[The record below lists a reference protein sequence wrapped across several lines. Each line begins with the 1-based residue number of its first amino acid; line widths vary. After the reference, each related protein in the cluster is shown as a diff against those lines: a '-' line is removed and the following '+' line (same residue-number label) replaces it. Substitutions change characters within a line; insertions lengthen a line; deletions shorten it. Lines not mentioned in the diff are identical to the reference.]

1 MRPFFLLIISE
12 KMRKKVITSLLCI
25 AFISAT
31 AKNFEPNWSSLD
43 SRETPQWFKDAKFGI
58 FIHWGLYSV
67 PAWGPKGSYAE
78 WYLNGLNNGDTARIR
93 FHNDNYGSDFPYWKF
108 MDLFKAENYNPDRWA
123 EIFKRSGAKYVVLT
137 SKHHDG
143 FCLWPSKESK
153 GYNSLNGAAGR
164 DLLGDLNASL
174 DKIGL
179 KSGLYYSLYEWA
191 HPDYPENVSDYV
203 DKYMLPQFK
212 DVVQRYKPSI
222 IFSDG
227 EWDRDS
233 EEWKSEE
240 FLAWLYNESN
250 APKDVVVNDRW
261 GGETRFKHGGYF
273 STEYDPS
280 SEQINKE
287 FIHRGWEECRG
298 MGKSFGYNRNE
309 EPQDYNTSEQLIRML
324 VDIVSRGGNLLLNIG
339 PRSDGTIPEIMINRL
354 EDIGHWLEKNGEAI
368 YETTVNRKISS
379 GNVKFTLSKNKRYL
393 YAFVNQIPKQKF
405 VIKGITGS
413 GGEQIV
419 HLGKRRK
426 LNWRNVRGDLE
437 IDIPKK
443 LYPVF
448 GNDPVHVFKIPVLP
462 YLSEPS
468 VEIVLDSSYADVT
481 IVSEDRFSR
490 LEYAFGNNT
499 DQIKKYTY
507 YDGPFR
513 INRPG
518 ILNFRATKEER
529 RPSKTVSVPIEI
541 LNAQNG
547 LYKKTYSGE
556 WENCDEMIKGE
567 LVEETISIDFSI
579 DEYRKNN
586 FGHSFS
592 GYLQVDKDGT
602 YEFQTSSD
610 DGSRLFIGG
619 FPVVDNDGLH
629 GRQVAN
635 GEIPLKV
642 GFHEIRLD
650 YFEGGGQ
657 QSLELKWKGPGFN
670 WRTIPSFMLFKK
682 IDHMKK

>member
-1 MRPFFLLIISE
+1 
-12 KMRKKVITSLLCI
+12 MRKKVITSLLCL

-108 MDLFKAENYNPDRWA
+108 MDLFKAENYNPDEWA

-405 VIKGITGS
+405 VIKGITGV

-556 WENCDEMIKGE
+556 WENCDAMIKGE

-592 GYLQVDKDGT
+592 GYLQVDKDGM

-610 DGSRLFIGG
+610 DGSRLLISG

-629 GRQVAN
+629 GKQLAK
-635 GEIPLKV
+635 GEIALKM
-642 GFHEIRLD
+642 GLHKIRLD
-650 YFEGGGQ
+650 YFERGGQ
-657 QSLELKWKGPGFN
+657 QSLEVKWKGPGFD

>member
-1 MRPFFLLIISE
+1 MI
-12 KMRKKVITSLLCI
+12 KKVITSLLCI

-108 MDLFKAENYNPDRWA
+108 MDLFKAENYNPDEWA

-280 SEQINKE
+280 SQQINKE

-468 VEIVLDSSYADVT
+468 VEIVLDSSYADVA

-529 RPSKTVSVPIEI
+529 RPSKIVSVPIEI

-547 LYKKTYSGE
+547 LYKKTYLGE

-567 LVEETISIDFSI
+567 LVEESTSIDFSI

-629 GRQVAN
+629 GRQVAK
-635 GEIPLKV
+635 GEIALKV

-657 QSLELKWKGPGFN
+657 QSLEVKWKGPGFN

>member
-1 MRPFFLLIISE
+1 
-12 KMRKKVITSLLCI
+12 MRKKVITSLLCL

-657 QSLELKWKGPGFN
+657 QSLEVKWKGPGFN

>member
-1 MRPFFLLIISE
+1 
-12 KMRKKVITSLLCI
+12 MRKKVITSLLCI

-31 AKNFEPNWSSLD
+31 AKDFEPNWSSLD

-657 QSLELKWKGPGFN
+657 QSLEVKWKGPGFN

>member
-1 MRPFFLLIISE
+1 
-12 KMRKKVITSLLCI
+12 MRKKVITSLLCI

-203 DKYMLPQFK
+203 DKYTLPQFK

-287 FIHRGWEECRG
+287 FINRGWEECRG

-405 VIKGITGS
+405 VIKGITGV

-468 VEIVLDSSYADVT
+468 VEIVLGSSYADIT

-529 RPSKTVSVPIEI
+529 LPSRTVSIPIEI

-657 QSLELKWKGPGFN
+657 QSLEVKWKGPGFN

>member
-1 MRPFFLLIISE
+1 
-12 KMRKKVITSLLCI
+12 MRKKVITSLLCI

-31 AKNFEPNWSSLD
+31 AKDFEPNWSSLD

-468 VEIVLDSSYADVT
+468 VEIVLGSSYADIT

-529 RPSKTVSVPIEI
+529 RPSKIVSVPIEI

-657 QSLELKWKGPGFN
+657 QSLEVKWKGPGFD

>member
-1 MRPFFLLIISE
+1 
-12 KMRKKVITSLLCI
+12 MRKKVITSLLCL

-43 SRETPQWFKDAKFGI
+43 SRGTPQWFKDAKFGI

-108 MDLFKAENYNPDRWA
+108 MDLFKAENYNPDEWA

-280 SEQINKE
+280 SQQINKE

-405 VIKGITGS
+405 VIKGITGV

-481 IVSEDRFSR
+481 IVSENRFSS

-529 RPSKTVSVPIEI
+529 HPSKIVSVPIEI

-657 QSLELKWKGPGFN
+657 QSLEVKWKGPGFN

>member
-1 MRPFFLLIISE
+1 LRPFFLLITSE
-12 KMRKKVITSLLCI
+12 KMRKKVITSLLCL

-108 MDLFKAENYNPDRWA
+108 MDLFKAENYNPDEWA

-298 MGKSFGYNRNE
+298 MGKSFGYNKNE

-339 PRSDGTIPEIMINRL
+339 PRADGTIPEIMINRL

-405 VIKGITGS
+405 VIKGITGV

-468 VEIVLDSSYADVT
+468 VEIVLGSSYADIT

-657 QSLELKWKGPGFN
+657 QSLEVKWKGPGFN

-682 IDHMKK
+682 IDHMIK

>member
-1 MRPFFLLIISE
+1 
-12 KMRKKVITSLLCI
+12 MRKKVITSLLCI

-31 AKNFEPNWSSLD
+31 AKDFEPNWSSLD

-405 VIKGITGS
+405 VIKGITGV

-468 VEIVLDSSYADVT
+468 VEIVLGSSYADIT

-529 RPSKTVSVPIEI
+529 RPSNTVSVPIEI

-657 QSLELKWKGPGFN
+657 QSLEVKWKGPGFN

>member
-1 MRPFFLLIISE
+1 
-12 KMRKKVITSLLCI
+12 MRKKVITSLLCI

-108 MDLFKAENYNPDRWA
+108 MDLFKAENYNPDEWA
-123 EIFKRSGAKYVVLT
+123 EIFKQSGAKYVVLT

-413 GGEQIV
+413 GGEKIV

-629 GRQVAN
+629 GRQVAK
-635 GEIPLKV
+635 GEIPLKK

-650 YFEGGGQ
+650 YFERGGQ
-657 QSLELKWKGPGFN
+657 QSLEVLWKGPGFD

-682 IDHMKK
+682 IDHMKE

>member
-1 MRPFFLLIISE
+1 
-12 KMRKKVITSLLCI
+12 MRKKVITSLLCI

>member
-1 MRPFFLLIISE
+1 
-12 KMRKKVITSLLCI
+12 MRKKVITSLLCL

-108 MDLFKAENYNPDRWA
+108 MDLFKAENYNPDEWA

-529 RPSKTVSVPIEI
+529 RPSKIVSVPIEI

-650 YFEGGGQ
+650 YFERGGQ
-657 QSLELKWKGPGFN
+657 QSLEVKWKGPGFN

>member
-1 MRPFFLLIISE
+1 
-12 KMRKKVITSLLCI
+12 MRKKVITSLLCL

-31 AKNFEPNWSSLD
+31 AKDFEPNWSSLD

-629 GRQVAN
+629 GKQVAK
-635 GEIPLKV
+635 GEIPLKK

-650 YFEGGGQ
+650 YFERGGQ
-657 QSLELKWKGPGFN
+657 QSLEVLWKGPGFD
-670 WRTIPSFMLFKK
+670 WRTIPSFMLLKK
-682 IDHMKK
+682 IDHMKE

>member
-1 MRPFFLLIISE
+1 MI
-12 KMRKKVITSLLCI
+12 KKVITSLLCI

-108 MDLFKAENYNPDRWA
+108 MDLFKAENYNPDEWA

-405 VIKGITGS
+405 VIKGITGV

-518 ILNFRATKEER
+518 ILNFRATREER

-619 FPVVDNDGLH
+619 FQVVDNDGLH
-629 GRQVAN
+629 GRQAAK
-635 GEIPLKV
+635 GEIPLKM

>member
-1 MRPFFLLIISE
+1 
-12 KMRKKVITSLLCI
+12 MRKKVITSLLCI

-529 RPSKTVSVPIEI
+529 RPSKIVSVPIEI

-657 QSLELKWKGPGFN
+657 QSLEVKWKGPGFN

>member
-1 MRPFFLLIISE
+1 
-12 KMRKKVITSLLCI
+12 MRKKVIASLLCI

-108 MDLFKAENYNPDRWA
+108 MDLFKAENYNPDEWA

-405 VIKGITGS
+405 VIKGITGV

-650 YFEGGGQ
+650 YFERGGQ
-657 QSLELKWKGPGFN
+657 QSLEVKWKGPGFD

>member
-1 MRPFFLLIISE
+1 
-12 KMRKKVITSLLCI
+12 MRKKVITSLLCI

-31 AKNFEPNWSSLD
+31 AKDFEPNWSSLD

-368 YETTVNRKISS
+368 YETTINRKISS

-405 VIKGITGS
+405 VIKGITGV

>member
-1 MRPFFLLIISE
+1 
-12 KMRKKVITSLLCI
+12 MRKKVITSLLCI

-108 MDLFKAENYNPDRWA
+108 MDLFKAENYNPDEWA

-405 VIKGITGS
+405 VIKGITAV

-556 WENCDEMIKGE
+556 WKNCDEMIKGE

-657 QSLELKWKGPGFN
+657 QSLEVKWKGPGFN

>member
-1 MRPFFLLIISE
+1 
-12 KMRKKVITSLLCI
+12 MRKKVITSLLCL

-108 MDLFKAENYNPDRWA
+108 MDLFKAENYNPDEWA

-368 YETTVNRKISS
+368 YKTTVNRKISS

-405 VIKGITGS
+405 VIKGITGV

-529 RPSKTVSVPIEI
+529 RPSKIVSVPIEI

-635 GEIPLKV
+635 GNVPLKM
-642 GFHEIRLD
+642 GLHEIRLD
-650 YFEGGGQ
+650 YFERGGQ
-657 QSLELKWKGPGFN
+657 QSLEVKWKGPGFE

>member
-1 MRPFFLLIISE
+1 MRPFFLLITSE

-31 AKNFEPNWSSLD
+31 AKDFEPNWSSLD

-287 FIHRGWEECRG
+287 FINRGWEECRG

-405 VIKGITGS
+405 VIKGITGV

-468 VEIVLDSSYADVT
+468 VEIVLGSSYADIT

-529 RPSKTVSVPIEI
+529 RPSKIVSVPIEI

-657 QSLELKWKGPGFN
+657 QSLEVKWKGPGFN

>member
-1 MRPFFLLIISE
+1 
-12 KMRKKVITSLLCI
+12 MRKKVITSLLCI

-31 AKNFEPNWSSLD
+31 AKDFEPNWSSLD

-468 VEIVLDSSYADVT
+468 VEIVLGSSYADIT

-529 RPSKTVSVPIEI
+529 RPSKIVSVPIEI

-657 QSLELKWKGPGFN
+657 QSLEVKWKGPGFN